1 MGQSTILVSVADVRR
16 QTIEIVCLEEKNRR
30 RHHLIIY
37 AVIEIASVHT
47 VQCTVCTL
55 ICFTFC

>member
-1 MGQSTILVSVADVRR
+1 MGQSTILVSVEDVRQ

-47 VQCTVCTL
+47 VQCTIIVV
-55 ICFTFC
+55 